1 MLHLERRVLE
11 TSFLFLGI
19 YATEL
24 LQCDTYM
31 PLNIMVYIYTVLRN
45 AKNSKHGNSVECPK
59 ILNNQFQT
67 VMKELTMYLKV
78 LSFIRYCA
86 KSMKTFEI

>member
-1 MLHLERRVLE
+1 MLYIIR
-11 TSFLFLGI
+11 
-19 YATEL
+19 Y
-24 LQCDTYM
+24 
-31 PLNIMVYIYTVLRN
+31 VYQQPFNSNQDTVLRN